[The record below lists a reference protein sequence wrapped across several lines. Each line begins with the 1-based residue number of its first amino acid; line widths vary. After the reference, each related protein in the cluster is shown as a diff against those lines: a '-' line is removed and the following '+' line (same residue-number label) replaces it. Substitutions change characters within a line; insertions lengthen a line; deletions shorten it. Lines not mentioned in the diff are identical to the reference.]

1 MLYIILL
8 LVGVASQA
16 SQVKYNPRTGAYE
29 QVEDLPVNSARP
41 HLFNGKELKTTK
53 TSWILPSLSIY
64 GGWSLSE
71 ATMESQTYTDLT
83 QKTTTQ
89 TIPSTA
95 IINGNAVFGAE
106 LLIPTSRHMKI
117 GGGISHNTTQSLF
130 NSVVSANNR
139 QPFKFNLGNS
149 VYGKMSYT
157 VGRITGYALG
167 GMQTSTMSLYDSIE
181 KDDTSNPWTYLNAK
195 ALPTYNLLGKYS
207 AKNAFFG
214 VGAAYKLSPA
224 FSVFIDA
231 TYLRISGLTGTTEPN
246 ATATQIDA
254 LKNAQ
259 YGVLQNRFGFSL
271 DFIGLTSDTI

>member
-16 SQVKYNPRTGAYE
+16 SQVKYNPRTGVYE
-29 QVEDLPVNSARP
+29 QVEDSQTNAARP
-41 HLFNGKELKTTK
+41 HLFNGRASSKTK

-64 GGWSLSE
+64 GGMSLKAVTSDKL
-71 ATMESQTYTDLT
+71 TYTDLT

-95 IINGNAVFGAE
+95 ITSGSAVFGAE
-106 LLIPTSRHMKI
+106 LLIPTSRHIKI

-130 NSVVSANNR
+130 DSTIAANNG
-139 QPFKFNLGNS
+139 QLFKLNLGTA

-167 GMQTSTMSLYDSIE
+167 GMQTSKMSFYDSIE
-181 KDDTSNPWTYLNAK
+181 KDDKSNPWTYLNPK
-195 ALPTYNLLGKYS
+195 APATYDLLGKYS

-214 VGAAYKLSPA
+214 VGAAYKLSPS

-231 TYLRISGLTGTTEPN
+231 TYLTISGLTGTAEST
-246 ATATQIDA
+246 ATATQINA

-271 DFIGLTSDTI
+271 DFIGLASDTI